1 MSYIYDFSFDVK
13 IDKQAYNKN
22 LYKFCEYYKDII
34 VAITY
39 EVKKKTYN
47 IIVGINDTDFTK
59 EIKLKASEIFEDL
72 KCNKD
77 YCMFYVPTFE
87 FVNLRE
93 NIYTHRL
100 SNSNPKMYLYFDQMI
115 GRFKIEY
122 ISLFNF
128 DVLYKFKKS
137 DIDEIICWNMIFND
151 CLTNKDYERFNI
163 WCVLRYWDEKH
174 KFINIHQFNGIC
186 DKDKRIPK
194 DIKKYIDYDQYYDE
208 GSNEIIDVGDDN
220 YPYIEIEK
228 IPNVFSITKFMK
240 KLEKE
245 ADDKDYYDDFIIDDY
260 EQMIEE
266 IKEKKEIEKVEKK
279 ALKTIQENQEIE
291 IVEYDLDYDLKI
303 LFSTDKENSIIENI
317 IFNNEEEDEEYL
329 EIMRTRRIKKS
340 FMIN

>member
-1 MSYIYDFSFDVK
+1 MTYLYAFNVK
-13 IDKQAYNKN
+13 INKQAYNKN

-72 KCNKD
+72 KCYKD
-77 YCMFYVPTFE
+77 YDIYYVSTSE
-87 FVNLRE
+87 FVELRE
-93 NIYTHRL
+93 NIYTYRL
-100 SNSNPKMYLYFDQMI
+100 SNSNPKMYLYFNEMI
-115 GRFKIEY
+115 GIFKIEY
-122 ISLFNF
+122 ISLFIF

-137 DIDEIICWNMIFND
+137 DIDEIICWDMIFYD
-151 CLTNKDYERFNI
+151 CLTNEDYERFNI
-163 WCVLRYWDEKH
+163 WCVLRYWDEKY
-174 KFINIHQFNGIC
+174 KFINIHKFNGMC

-194 DIKKYIDYDQYYDE
+194 DVKKYLDYDQYYDE

-228 IPNVFSITKFMK
+228 IPNVFNIASFMR

-245 ADDKDYYDDFIIDDY
+245 AEEKDDYDDFIIEDY

-266 IKEKKEIEKVEKK
+266 IKEKK
-279 ALKTIQENQEIE
+279 ALKTIQEYQEIE
-291 IVEYDLDYDLKI
+291 IVEYDLNI
-303 LFSTDKENSIIENI
+303 LFSTDKEKLIIENI

-329 EIMRTRRIKKS
+329 EIVRIRRIKKS
-340 FMIN
+340 FMINN